1 MLYTLYRHK
10 GINGVL
16 GEGLI
21 IMITVD
27 MELPNEMVT
36 YALPQSKEEQ
46 LVRNA
51 MMLYPY
57 IRRGM
62 ISHGKAAEIL
72 GIFKM
77 DLITLYGK
85 MGLPYI
91 EMTDEELEE
100 ELETVNY
107 LKGMAG

>member
-1 MLYTLYRHK
+1 
-10 GINGVL
+10 
-16 GEGLI
+16 
-21 IMITVD
+21 MITVD

>member
-1 MLYTLYRHK
+1 M
-10 GINGVL
+10 

-21 IMITVD
+21 IMIIVD

-36 YALPQSKEEQ
+36 YALLQSKEEQ

-85 MGLPYI
+85 MGLSYI